1 MGGCVGIVAGCL
13 PSSQRCLHVPTT
25 CHPVPA
31 SPPQVR
37 KGFSQRRKVVRNALR
52 PMHEPAEVAAAL
64 AEGGLSVD
72 ARAQD
77 LTLQQFVDLAWRLEG
92 GQRQAE
98 EEALLALAQLEADR
112 LQQ

>member
-1 MGGCVGIVAGCL
+1 MDCL
-13 PSSQRCLHVPTT
+13 PATHRPL
-25 CHPVPA
+25 A
-31 SPPQVR
+31 YPPQVR

-64 AEGGLSVD
+64 AEGGLRVD

-77 LTLQQFVDLAWRLEG
+77 LTLQQFADLAWRLEG

-98 EEALLALAQLEADR
+98 EEALQALAQLEAE
-112 LQQ
+112 QQQQQQQQEQQQ